1 MSDKKVQHSYYPH
14 LVVGNIAKVST
25 EIIQKFLVK
34 YDVEP
39 ASTLIEE
46 LTQASEENESLTAF
60 ESIAQGY
67 LDNNADA
74 IHEKSDLL
82 DLFPAFDVAIE
93 ILSKN
98 DPDEIPDIEPDN
110 PLFDL
115 IEHESIFW
123 DNTIAH
129 FIIHKINPLTNDLV
143 LVTKFIGILK
153 KIQVTTLASKPEP
166 IKKEELL
173 EYWNKSRVILPKP
186 IFPLPKKATNEPTPP
201 PPVPD
206 THYEELLEELN
217 LYQSAKEE
225 ILSTYEFQTQQL
237 KKAKMSTD
245 EYKAS
250 LKKAINTEFL
260 GRNNIS
266 PKNIEEELNLAY
278 ERYSNEPFAEE
289 LTVAYYETLSLP
301 TKTAIS
307 NLGIQGSHVNVLFA
321 VKKIDVKI
329 TSISKELAMYAKR
342 EKVVL
347 IGNALISVNNA
358 VQEDI
363 ICSPKEDAVSHC
375 RLLHQLMADNPEK
388 SYIQILGTG
397 YANVIRQELVRYEA
411 DEIAHIENVLAGEK
425 KEKTHRN
432 KKTQEELSFSEH
444 ETNQETETNT
454 RTSDRFE
461 LSKEVNKL
469 TAQSTQFDAG
479 VSATGFSNV
488 GSEKVSSTY
497 SFSVRCSSSKIA
509 STENSPIFSCM
520 IS

>member
-237 KKAKMSTD
+237 KKAKMSAD
-245 EYKAS
+245 EYKTS
-250 LKKAINTEFL
+250 LKNAIETEFL

-266 PKNIEEELNLAY
+266 PKNIDEELNLAY
-278 ERYSNEPFAEE
+278 ERYINEPFAEE

-301 TKTAIS
+301 TKTVFS
-307 NLGIQGSHVNVLFA
+307 NLGIQGNNINVLFA
-321 VKKIDVKI
+321 VKKIDAKI
-329 TSISKELAMYAKR
+329 TSISKELALYAKR

-347 IGNALISVNNA
+347 IGNTLISINNA
-358 VQEDI
+358 IQEDV
-363 ICSPKEDAVSHC
+363 ICRPKEEAVSHC